1 MARGRNP
8 RTPDSGTPFEFLLE
22 GGRVI
27 DGSGSEPYAADVGV
41 LAGKITAIGDLGGA
55 RAVRTIDATGLYI
68 VPGFIDMHTHA
79 ERGLPYLEL
88 AGSVHHLKQGV
99 TTVLG
104 GADGYGAWAI
114 GASIDGLVEQVSRQG
129 IGTNAALMVGLGQV
143 RRQVMG
149 LEPSAPTSEEMARM
163 KQRLT
168 DAMEGG
174 AVGVSSGLV
183 FTPDRFFST
192 SEIVELVSKIAQYG
206 GIYHTHIRDE
216 ADGLLDAVDEAIRIS
231 EDSAVVT
238 VVTHFKAVY
247 RRNWGKL
254 REATDMIEEAR
265 GRGVRVYADQFPFV
279 EGGPA
284 PLVPEDVWLG
294 EDGDVQ
300 DRAVRLRT
308 ILDRIEDDVVLTLHA
323 ELSGDSVGPEQ
334 RGFLAERP
342 EVLKDAVAEAIA
354 QSFPAEGAALHGLS
368 SWLGTHQ
375 GPGNPD
381 ERARF
386 VARLADD
393 RSGPEVRAR
402 VAKHIEQLG
411 GADNLLVFGS
421 DRKDVELRSLT
432 EAVGVIGEPVV
443 DAAIR
448 LALEGT
454 HAIVIMHSED
464 DLEYAMAKDFVA
476 TGSDGDYPYFGVT
489 AGKLGAP
496 QAIRAYA
503 TFATKIRKY
512 AMDRDAISV
521 AHAVRSSTS
530 LPAEILGWQDRGF
543 VREGY
548 KADVSVLD
556 LEGIQPRSTLRDVH
570 RYSEGVAYV
579 LVNGVLA
586 LDAGEPTG
594 ALRGRVLDL
603 NAEQRTAGPNEQ
615 RGAGMGKG

>member
-1 MARGRNP
+1 MAGQNP
-8 RTPDSGTPFEFLLE
+8 QTPRLKTPFDVLFH

-27 DGSGSEPYAADVGV
+27 DGSGSDSFAADVGV
-41 LAGKITAIGDLGGA
+41 LDGQIAAVGDLDGR
-55 RAVRTIDATGLYI
+55 RATRTIDVTGLHV

-79 ERGLPYLEL
+79 ERGLPYPEL
-88 AGSVHHLKQGV
+88 APSVHHLKQGV
-99 TTVLG
+99 TTVVG
-104 GADGYGAWAI
+104 GADGYGAWPI
-114 GASIDGLVEQVSRQG
+114 GGSIEALADQLARQG

-149 LEPSAPTSEEMARM
+149 LQTGAPTSEEMARM
-163 KQRLT
+163 TRRIA
-168 DAMEGG
+168 DAMAGG
-174 AVGVSSGLV
+174 AVGGSSGLV

-192 SEIVELVSKIAQYG
+192 SEIVELVGTIAPHG

-231 EDSAVVT
+231 EDSGVTT

-254 REATDMIEEAR
+254 RDATDLIERAR

-284 PLVPEDVWLG
+284 PFVPEEVWLSEAG
-294 EDGDVQ
+294 EVQ
-300 DRAVRLRT
+300 DRAGRLRA
-308 ILDRIEDDVVLTLHA
+308 LFDGMPDDVLLALHA
-323 ELSGDSVGPEQ
+323 ELSGGSVGPEQ

-342 EVLKDAVAEAIA
+342 GLLRDAAAETIA
-354 QSFPAEGAALHGLS
+354 RSSPAEGAALHALS

-386 VARLADD
+386 VARLADT
-393 RSGPEVRAR
+393 RSGPEVRAQ
-402 VAKHIEQLG
+402 VAEHIEQLG

-421 DRKDVELRSLT
+421 GRQDIQLRPLT
-432 EAVGVIGEPVV
+432 DAAAVLGEPVV
-443 DAAIR
+443 ETAIR
-448 LALEGT
+448 LALEGAS
-454 HAIVIMHSED
+454 AIVVMHSED
-464 DLEYAMAKDFVA
+464 DLEYAMSKEFVA

-489 AGKLGAP
+489 EGKLGAP

-521 AHAVRSSTS
+521 AHAVRSATS
-530 LPAEILGWQDRGF
+530 LPAEILGWKDRGL

-548 KADVSVLD
+548 AADIAVVD
-556 LEGIQPRSTLRDVH
+556 LEGVRPRSTLSGVH
-570 RYSEGVAYV
+570 RYSEGVSYV

-586 LDAGEPTG
+586 LDSGEPTG
-594 ALRGRVLDL
+594 ALPGRVLSL
-603 NAEQRTAGPNEQ
+603 NTTSPRREGD
-615 RGAGMGKG
+615 

>member
-1 MARGRNP
+1 MTRGQNP
-8 RTPDSGTPFEFLLE
+8 RTPDPGTPFEFLLE
-22 GGRVI
+22 GGSVI

-41 LAGKITAIGDLGGA
+41 RAGKIAAIGDLSGTT
-55 RAVRTIDATGLYI
+55 AVRTIDATELHV

-79 ERGLPYLEL
+79 ERGLPYPEL
-88 AGSVHHLKQGV
+88 AASVHHLKQGV

-104 GADGYGAWAI
+104 GADGYGAWPI
-114 GASIDGLVEQVSRQG
+114 GGSIDGLVEQLSRQG

-149 LEPSAPTSEEMARM
+149 IDAGAPTSEEMARM
-163 KQRLT
+163 KRRLT

-183 FTPDRFFST
+183 FTPDRFFNT
-192 SEIVELVSKIAQYG
+192 SEIVELVSTIAPYG

-254 REATDMIEEAR
+254 RQATDLIDEAR

-284 PLVPEDVWLG
+284 LLVPEEVWLG

-300 DRAVRLRT
+300 DRAIRLRA
-308 ILDRIEDDVVLTLHA
+308 LFDRIDDDVVLAIHA
-323 ELSGDSVGPEQ
+323 ELSGGSVGPAQ
-334 RGFLAERP
+334 RDFLAERP
-342 EVLKDAVAEAIA
+342 EVLRDAVAETIA
-354 QSFPAEGAALHGLS
+354 QSSPAEGAALHGLS
-368 SWLGTHQ
+368 LWLGTHQ

-386 VARLADD
+386 LARLADE
-393 RSGPEVRAR
+393 RSGSGVRAQ
-402 VAKHIEQLG
+402 VANHIEQLG

-421 DRKDVELRSLT
+421 NRQDVELRSLT
-432 EAVGVIGEPVV
+432 EAAGVIGETVV
-443 DAAIR
+443 NAAIR

-454 HAIVIMHSED
+454 RTIVIMHSED
-464 DLEYAMAKDFVA
+464 DLEYAMSKDFVA
-476 TGSDGDYPYFGVT
+476 TGSDGDYQYFGVT

-496 QAIRAYA
+496 QGIRAYA
-503 TFATKIRKY
+503 TFATKIRRY
-512 AMDRDAISV
+512 AMDRDVISV
-521 AHAVRSSTS
+521 ANAVRSSTS
-530 LPAEILGWQDRGF
+530 LPAEILGWQDRGL

-548 KADVSVLD
+548 QADLSVLD
-556 LEGIQPRSTLRDVH
+556 LEGIRPRSTLRNVH

-579 LVNGVLA
+579 LINGELA
-586 LDAGEPTG
+586 LDEGEPTG
-594 ALRGRVLDL
+594 ALRGRVLAL
-603 NAEQRTAGPNEQ
+603 NPESPHREVYRQS
-615 RGAGMGKG
+615 